1 MDCSIYLFFST
12 FCRYNEDGRKTW
24 KWICFFSI
32 FLLFGTEGMLW
43 KSKDIHL
50 KCNICSNPTIQNHL
64 DCNECPHTAY
74 LTIRRSLKMP
84 HVYFSQQYSYQKQ
97 VLSYRRHYNRGSSS
111 NIPVELTLGCCWAPL
126 VNLAASLLMVGK
138 LGWVCSLDTRAA
150 KEGPSPGWMRL
161 LALSHLRHYYSHK
174 TGKWQTS
181 EIFCLVFLL
190 SFFSEFRE
198 WNKPSRTWRSN
209 VKKTNKTLIIS

>member
-1 MDCSIYLFFST
+1 MFTHCVFDNKENFEDATCVLQST
-12 FCRYNEDGRKTW
+12 
-24 KWICFFSI
+24 I
-32 FLLFGTEGMLW
+32 LLVLP
-43 KSKDIHL
+43 KAS
-50 KCNICSNPTIQNHL
+50 
-64 DCNECPHTAY
+64 
-74 LTIRRSLKMP
+74 
-84 HVYFSQQYSYQKQ
+84 VSYG
-97 VLSYRRHYNRGSSS
+97 RHYNRGSSS

-190 SFFSEFRE
+190 SVFSELKIIRE

-209 VKKTNKTLIIS
+209 VKKPTGPESFHSFKD